1 MQKKREKQR
10 TLAGELTFEG
20 IGVHT
25 GIKSKITIK
34 PAEEG
39 HGIKFKRV
47 DVDGQPVIDAVAE
60 NVVDTRRSTTIEKDG
75 VRVSTIEHLMA
86 SLYGMKIDN
95 ALIEI
100 NGPEVP
106 ILDGSAKYYVEGIR
120 KVGTVEQNEDKQY
133 FVIKNTIDY
142 TDEER
147 GAEIVTFPD
156 DDFSVHVMI
165 EYKTAVIGH
174 QYATLNS
181 IDEFPDQIAP
191 AKTFI
196 LLSEVE
202 YLFNNNLIQGGTL
215 ENALIILEKD
225 VTQERLNALA
235 EKMGKPKIKLTK
247 DRGVLNEEILLFNNE
262 PARHKLLDLIGDLA
276 LVGMP
281 IKGKI
286 LATRP
291 GHTTNVEFAKKIR
304 QEIKRRRLKGILPDF
319 DINAKPV
326 MDINTIKT
334 FLPHDHPFLLVDKVV
349 YMDDTQIVGVKN
361 ITYDQYFF
369 RGHFPHEPIMPGVLM
384 IEAMAQTGGLLVL
397 NNVDDPQRYSSYFL
411 KIDKVKFKRKV
422 VPGDTLIMHM
432 QLLEPIRRG
441 IVVMQGRAYVGNELA
456 VEGILTAQ
464 IVKNR

>member
-1 MQKKREKQR
+1 MSKKREKQK
-10 TLAGELTFEG
+10 TLAGEISFEG

-25 GIKSKITIK
+25 GIHSKITIK

-47 DVDGQPVIDAVAE
+47 DLEGQPIVDALAE
-60 NVVDTRRSTTIEKDG
+60 YVVDTRRSTTIEKDG
-75 VRVSTIEHLMA
+75 VRIGTIEHLMA

-106 ILDGSAKYYVEGIR
+106 ILDGSAKYYVEAIR
-120 KVGTVEQNEDKQY
+120 KTGIVDQGEDKQY
-133 FVIKNTIDY
+133 FVIKNSISY
-142 TDEER
+142 TDEDR
-147 GAEIVTFPD
+147 RAEIVTFPD

-165 EYKTAVIGH
+165 DYKTAVIGH

-181 IDEFPDQIAP
+181 IDDFADEIAP
-191 AKTFI
+191 AKTFVLI
-196 LLSEVE
+196 SEVE
-202 YLFNNNLIQGGTL
+202 QLFKNNLIKGGSL
-215 ENALIILEKD
+215 KNALIVLEKD
-225 VTQERLNALA
+225 ITQERLDSLA
-235 EKMGKPKIKLTK
+235 EQMNRPKIQLSK
-247 DRGVLNEEILLFNNE
+247 DRGYLNEEILLFNNE

-291 GHTTNVEFAKKIR
+291 GHTTNTEFAKKIR
-304 QEIKRRRLKGILPDF
+304 QEIKIRKLKGILPDF
-319 DINAKPV
+319 DLHTPV
-326 MDINTIKT
+326 MDIAQIRAH
-334 FLPHDHPFLLVDKVV
+334 LPHEYPFLLVDRVV
-349 YMDDTQIVGVKN
+349 YMDDTQVVGVKN
-361 ITYDQYFF
+361 VTFNEHFF
-369 RGHFPHEPIMPGVLM
+369 TGHFPHEPIMPGVLI
-384 IEAMAQTGGLLVL
+384 IEALAQTGGLLVL
-397 NNVDDPQRYSSYFL
+397 NFVDDPQRYSSYFL

-441 IVVMQGRAYVGNELA
+441 IVVMQGRAYVGNELVA
-456 VEGILTAQ
+456 EGVLTAQ
-464 IVKNR
+464 IIKNR